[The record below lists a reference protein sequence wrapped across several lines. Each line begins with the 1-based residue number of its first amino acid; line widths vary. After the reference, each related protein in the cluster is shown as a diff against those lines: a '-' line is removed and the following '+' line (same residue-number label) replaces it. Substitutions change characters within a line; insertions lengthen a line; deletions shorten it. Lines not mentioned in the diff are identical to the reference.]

1 MSNDENTTL
10 SAQDQENIDNMGT
23 NAIIIA
29 KTAIKLTAIGAVA
42 FVAYK
47 LLKSSDS
54 EPDSADNVDD

>member
-1 MSNDENTTL
+1 MPENDNDAV

-29 KTAIKLTAIGAVA
+29 KKLAKLTAIGAVA

-47 LLKSSDS
+47 LIKNSNS
-54 EPDSADNVDD
+54 ETDNVDD